1 MNKEEYIARLTEF
14 GLDANKYYII
24 SGGSLLMHGL
34 RAQTAD
40 IDLKVKPTY
49 FKELKTRFNITKSPK
64 FDYLYNLANDAEIA
78 VEDFG
83 PDEIDWID
91 GLPVE
96 KVDLE
101 LAWKIEHNRP
111 KDQADIRRIKGY
123 IIARDASDINPE
135 LRKHVVEKIV
145 PQYAQNDAGHQMDHI
160 GYVIERSLKF
170 ARSVSEPLDLDM
182 VYAIAAYHDVGHH
195 IDADNH
201 EKVSANILLK
211 DQKLHDF
218 FNEDQMQIMADAI
231 ADHRSTS
238 DMEPRTIY
246 GKIVSSADRN
256 TSVIEPLWR
265 TYEYRKEHTPDASLD
280 EIIEE
285 SRKHLLEKF
294 GPSGYAKQKMYVDDP
309 DYTKFLK
316 DITELASD
324 KQRFRAEFIA
334 ANNIKV

>member
-1 MNKEEYIARLTEF
+1 MNKTDYIKRLSEF
-14 GLDANKYYII
+14 KLDADRYYII

-40 IDLKVKPTY
+40 IDLKVKPDY
-49 FKELKTRFNITKSPK
+49 FEELKQRFDITKSPK
-64 FDYLYNLANDAEIA
+64 FDYLYNLTDDTEIA

-83 PDEIDWID
+83 PEDIDWID

-111 KDQADIRRIKGY
+111 KDQADIRRIQGY
-123 IIARDASDINPE
+123 IQARDAEDVNVELKKYIVEQVLPE
-135 LRKHVVEKIV
+135 
-145 PQYAQNDAGHQMDHI
+145 YAKNDAGHQMDHI
-160 GYVIERSLKF
+160 GYVIERSLRF
-170 ARSVSEPLDLDM
+170 ATSATEPINLDM
-182 VYAIAAYHDVGHH
+182 VYTIAAYHDVGHH
-195 IDADNH
+195 IDAKNH
-201 EKVSANILLK
+201 EKVSADILLK
-211 DQKLHDF
+211 DQKLREF
-218 FNEDQMQIMADAI
+218 FDGEQMRIMADAI
-231 ADHRSTS
+231 VDHRSTS
-238 DMEPRTIY
+238 DVEPRTIY

-256 TSVIEPLWR
+256 TSVLEPLWR
-265 TYEYRKEHTPDASLD
+265 TYEYRKEHTPNASLD

-294 GPSGYAKQKMYVDDP
+294 GPEGYAKRKMYVNDL
-309 DYTKFLK
+309 DYEKFLK

-324 KQRFRAEFIA
+324 KPRFRAEFIA